1 MVRHFPADTDR
12 PAKYRSWLRRILC
25 VLWSAIGVTV
35 LPCAALAEATPDPV
49 FEPDVQPI
57 LQAKCGKCHNPQAR
71 KGGLDLSTIAG
82 LRRGGESGEAAFGE
96 TLDESLLWI
105 MVDGGD
111 MPPDGEPA
119 LDDAEKSLIRRW
131 IEAGAPAQN
140 AAADTV
146 TQHDVLPYLYARCV
160 VCHGRHKQEG
170 ELDLRTVASIRQG
183 GKSGPTIVPGNPDES
198 LLLQRVHAKEMPPP
212 RDLIRAGVRPLEA
225 NEIDLIAKWISQGAR
240 EFDIALDVQTTEPD
254 PLVTDEQRRF
264 WAFRPPVKPAVP
276 RLDPYAEVQTPID
289 AFLLQKLQERE
300 LAFTAPAARLTLI
313 RRVAFDLTGLPPAW
327 DDVERFLAHDAR
339 DWYERLVDHYLA
351 SPHYGERWGRYWLD
365 VCGYADSEGKR
376 SADPIRP
383 HAWRYRDYVIRA
395 LNDDKPYD
403 RFLLEQ
409 IAGDELYDF
418 ANADAVTPEI
428 VEALTAT
435 GFLRMAPDGTGSD
448 IVDTVE
454 ERFEVVADEL
464 EVLGSAVLGLTLK
477 CAQCH
482 SHKYDPIPQRD
493 YYRLVAV
500 FQGAYDVYDW
510 LKPTAVP
517 NQTEATDV
525 ARRYLPDVLPAQRQQ
540 WEHEKSQVDAQI
552 AVVRQE
558 LKDRVEEFRAEYR
571 ETRLAEIPE
580 QERDQVRNLLNTAAD
595 ERTDEQQELANKH
608 SKLIDVSDKQLRKT
622 YPELAKLEKQTS
634 KRVKE
639 LQAQVPDEP
648 MIRALW
654 DRGVPTPTW
663 VFRRGEFT
671 NPGQPVGPGVLS
683 VLSDGR
689 TPFQPQPKRPGST
702 GRRLAFAQWLTA
714 PNHPLVARVI
724 VNRVWS
730 HHFGRGIVESL
741 GNFGSTGIP
750 PTHPELLD
758 WLAVSFIEHGWS
770 LKWLHREIMTSAAY
784 RQSSQLESD
793 RNRRDPDN
801 RWLSRMPM
809 RRLEAE
815 AVRDSLLAVA
825 GRLNRQPYG
834 NPDSVTVR
842 ADGLVTSRQ
851 RSGGWRR
858 TIYVQQRRKEIPTI
872 LESFD
877 LPQMIPNCIQRPNST
892 VATQA
897 LHLLNNGMVRELS
910 RDFSGRIQ
918 RESPHNRSQQI
929 DRVFQIALSRLP
941 TEQERQ
947 VILETLP
954 QLTEQWATAEQ
965 PPEAGEENA
974 SNESPSLHALANI
987 CHVVMNSAE
996 FLTVD

>member
-1 MVRHFPADTDR
+1 MFLAGQAPADETPGPDF
-12 PAKYRSWLRRILC
+12 
-25 VLWSAIGVTV
+25 
-35 LPCAALAEATPDPV
+35 EA
-49 FEPDVQPI
+49 DVRPI
-57 LQAKCGKCHNPQAR
+57 LQAKCGQCHNPQAK
-71 KGGLDLSTIAG
+71 KGGLDLSTMAG
-82 LRRGGESGEAAFGE
+82 LRRGGESGESAIDD
-96 TLDESLLWI
+96 TPDDSLLWT

-111 MPPDGEPA
+111 MPPAGEPA

-131 IEAGAPAQN
+131 IETGSPSDS
-140 AAADTV
+140 AAADAV

-160 VCHGRHKQEG
+160 VCHGRRKQEG
-170 ELDLRTVASIRQG
+170 DLDLRTVASILKG
-183 GKSGPTIVPGNPDES
+183 GKSGPAVIPGDPEES

-225 NEIDLIAKWISQGAR
+225 NEIELLAKWIVQGAQ
-240 EFDIALDVQTTEPD
+240 EFDIAPDVQTTEPD
-254 PLVTDEQRRF
+254 PLVSDEERQF
-264 WAFRPPVKPAVP
+264 WAFQPPVRPDVP
-276 RLDPYAEVQTPID
+276 RVAPDAGAQTPID
-289 AFLLQKLQERE
+289 AFLLEKLRE
-300 LAFTAPAARLTLI
+300 HELTFSASASRLTLI
-313 RRVAFDLTGLPPAW
+313 RRVAFDLTGLPPEW
-327 DDVERFLAHDAR
+327 DDVERFLADDSD
-339 DWYERLVDHYLA
+339 DWYSRLIEHYLA

-383 HAWRYRDYVIRA
+383 HAWRYRDYVVRA
-395 LNDDKPYD
+395 LNNDKPYD

-418 ANADAVTPEI
+418 ENAEAVTPEI
-428 VEALTAT
+428 AEALTAT

-482 SHKYDPIPQRD
+482 THKYDPIPQRD

-517 NQTEATDV
+517 NQTESDDNVQRYLGSVLPEERQHWEQQKQAIDQQIAA
-525 ARRYLPDVLPAQRQQ
+525 ARRQ
-540 WEHEKSQVDAQI
+540 
-552 AVVRQE
+552 
-558 LKDRVEEFRAEYR
+558 LKDREAEFLAEFR
-571 ETRLAEIPE
+571 ETRIAELSE
-580 QERDQVRNLLNTAAD
+580 EERDSVRELLNTSKED
-595 ERTDEQQELANKH
+595 RTAEQKELAEKH
-608 SKLIDVSDKQLRKT
+608 GDLLDVSDKQLRKEF
-622 YPELAKLEKQTS
+622 PELAKLDKETAA
-634 KRVKE
+634 RVKK
-639 LQAQVPDEP
+639 LQGQIPAEP

-671 NPGQPVGPGVLS
+671 NPGEPVGPGVLS

-689 TPFQPQPKRPGST
+689 TPFEPSPRRPGST
-702 GRRLAFAQWLTA
+702 GRRLAFAEWLTDR
-714 PNHPLVARVI
+714 NHPLVARVI

-741 GNFGSTGIP
+741 GNFGSTGTP

-758 WLAVSFIEHGWS
+758 WLAVNFIEHGWS

-784 RQSSQLESD
+784 QQSSQVEEEHQLH
-793 RNRRDPDN
+793 DPDN
-801 RWLSRMPM
+801 RWLSRMPL

-825 GRLNRQPYG
+825 GRLNSQCFG
-834 NPDSVTVR
+834 NPDPVTVR
-842 ADGLVTSRQ
+842 DDGLVMSQPFR
-851 RSGGWRR
+851 GGWRR
-858 TIYVQQRRKEIPTI
+858 TVYVQQRRKEIPTI

-877 LPQMIPNCIQRPNST
+877 LPQMIPNCIERPNST

-910 RDFSGRIQ
+910 RDFAERIAQ
-918 RESPHNRSQQI
+918 AAPDDASRQVDLIYQT
-929 DRVFQIALSRLP
+929 ALSRTP
-941 TEQERQ
+941 TTEEKQL
-947 VILETLP
+947 VLETL
-954 QLTEQWATAEQ
+954 QELTTQWAAAAQQDAESDE
-965 PPEAGEENA
+965 PVPAASPEVR
-974 SNESPSLHALANI
+974 ALANI